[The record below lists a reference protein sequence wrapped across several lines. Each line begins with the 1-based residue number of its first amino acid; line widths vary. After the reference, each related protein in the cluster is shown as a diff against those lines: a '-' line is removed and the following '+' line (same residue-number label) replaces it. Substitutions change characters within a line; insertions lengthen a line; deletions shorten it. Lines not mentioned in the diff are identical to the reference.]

1 MIFMMKKKLS
11 DFYENHYNNL
21 HLSKNKKLKKHA
33 YHVQFKNSDFS
44 RVIKNQPTKKYI
56 QLF

>member
-21 HLSKNKKLKKHA
+21 HLSKNKKLKNMLT
-33 YHVQFKNSDFS
+33 VLNF
-44 RVIKNQPTKKYI
+44 RTVIFR
-56 QLF
+56 L